1 MEKLIL
7 ILVSIG
13 LAILDNSIIPFFS
26 IRGGYPS
33 LLFTFAIAYSL
44 VNKREKSVFIGVV
57 SGVIQDIF
65 FFNGFGVNCF
75 LNLLLCFLASLIGEG
90 MIKNKRM
97 VPVVSMFVITML
109 KYIGVFAVFYILN
122 IKLDLSKSVYM
133 ALYNAMVMFLGYKY
147 IINIYDDEYSKQQWR
162 FKW

>member
-57 SGVIQDIF
+57 SGIIQDIF

-147 IINIYDDEYSKQQWR
+147 IINIYDDEYTKQRWR
-162 FKW
+162 FR

>member
-13 LAILDNSIIPFFS
+13 LAILDNTIIPFFS

-75 LNLLLCFLASLIGEG
+75 INLLLCFMAAKVGEG
-90 MIKNKRM
+90 MIKEKRII
-97 VPVVSMFVITML
+97 PVVFMFLVTML

-147 IINIYDDEYSKQQWR
+147 IINIYDDEYTKQRWR
-162 FKW
+162 FK

>member
-147 IINIYDDEYSKQQWR
+147 IINIYDDEYTKQRWR
-162 FKW
+162 FK

>member
-133 ALYNAMVMFLGYKY
+133 ALYNAMVMF
-147 IINIYDDEYSKQQWR
+147 
-162 FKW
+162 

>member
-147 IINIYDDEYSKQQWR
+147 IINIYDDEYTKQRWR
-162 FKW
+162 FRW